1 MNENIKQAYNWIPDV
16 SITFMEF
23 IHGAIRSKNKNAC
36 FFIRKPESL
45 EQIPS
50 KYQDKF
56 FDKEELPKAHLKVIL
71 F

>member
-1 MNENIKQAYNWIPDV
+1 
-16 SITFMEF
+16 MEF

-56 FDKEELPKAHLKVIL
+56 FDKEELPKAHLKVIHL
-71 F
+71 LIHFRNMFYELLNINRKLK